1 MPAVEVQ
8 AAQTTVIRSA
18 TCTLEWCLN
27 LQVPEAR
34 CILGLCID
42 SSHAANQDS
51 FIRAVAGVCL
61 ERKFEAAPDQ
71 SGYKLSPVLLCQVGT
86 AVRMKCPDLPGKLLD
101 HVREPSYRNFFKLVP
116 GPSEVAVLVD
126 LPKLIAQPHPPE
138 VVNILTKTRL
148 LELHPHLDT
157 RLKG

>member
-1 MPAVEVQ
+1 MQYVLYKVLTVLCLHLTWHVTLQ
-8 AAQTTVIRSA
+8 A
-18 TCTLEWCLN
+18 
-27 LQVPEAR
+27 PEAR

-42 SSHAANQDS
+42 SSHAAYQDS
-51 FIRAVAGVCL
+51 FIRAVAAVCL
-61 ERKFEAAPDQ
+61 ERRFEAAPDQ

-86 AVRMKCPDLPGKLLD
+86 IVRMKCPELPGKLLE
-101 HVREPSYRNFFKLVP
+101 HIREPSYRKYFRLVP
-116 GPSEVAVLVD
+116 GPSEQAVLVD

-157 RLKG
+157 RRLMG